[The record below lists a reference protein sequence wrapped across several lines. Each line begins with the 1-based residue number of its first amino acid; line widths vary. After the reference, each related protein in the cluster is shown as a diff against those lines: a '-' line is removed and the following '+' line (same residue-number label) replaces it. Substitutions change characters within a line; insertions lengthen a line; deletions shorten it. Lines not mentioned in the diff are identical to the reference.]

1 MPIVPISGASES
13 VTGAEVTEEMIPQYG
28 HVLFWKTVLLS
39 GVALCHSETNRSFL
53 TCDTPESGGGEGGG
67 GRGEAEDVAAS

>member
-1 MPIVPISGASES
+1 MLTIPISGASES
-13 VTGAEVTEEMIPQYG
+13 VTGAEVTEETMPQCG
-28 HVLFWKTVLLS
+28 HVLFWKTVLLN
-39 GVALCHSETNRSFL
+39 GVALCQSETNRSFL